1 MILFFV
7 FPDALTAIV
16 GQSYRLNRF
25 YGWLK
30 TEQYIRSWGLQLYQ
44 ALLAIGS
51 AGWLG
56 HGLGSNVITLIE
68 PQNDFIFAVIGQN
81 FGFVGTVL
89 TLGLELALDLV
100 IISLL
105 LQSQDYREKIMVSG
119 VLGML
124 VFQQV
129 QNMGMIVGLFPITGI
144 TLPFI
149 SAGGSS
155 LLSYIPALAI
165 IYSISNENQ
174 AARVH

>member
-1 MILFFV
+1 M
-7 FPDALTAIV
+7 
-16 GQSYRLNRF
+16 
-25 YGWLK
+25 
-30 TEQYIRSWGLQLYQ
+30 
-44 ALLAIGS
+44 
-51 AGWLG
+51 
-56 HGLGSNVITLIE
+56 IE

-81 FGFVGTVL
+81 FGFFGTAL
-89 TLGLELALDLV
+89 TLSLEFFLDL
-100 IISLL
+100 IIINLL
-105 LQSQDYREKIMVSG
+105 VHSNDYREKIMVSG

-129 QNMGMIVGLFPITGI
+129 QNMGMIVGLVPITGI

-165 IYSISNENQ
+165 IYSISHENQ